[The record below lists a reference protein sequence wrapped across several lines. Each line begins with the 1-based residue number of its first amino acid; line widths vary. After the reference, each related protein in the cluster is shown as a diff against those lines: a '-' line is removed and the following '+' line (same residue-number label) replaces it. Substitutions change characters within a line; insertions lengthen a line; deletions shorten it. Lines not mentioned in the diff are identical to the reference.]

1 MITQPSSAD
10 KTQFVSHIEAITSSS
25 LPTLPTSSS
34 KFQDTSVP
42 VKSSNNSSVSTRPE
56 IKKPPST
63 SRLQTIIQ
71 EDVLAHNWRF
81 IFFTRLA
88 KFLPSN
94 TLLRLRKALL
104 RWGGIVLGHGTVFM
118 DVPALSGGKQSIST
132 LLFGND
138 CFINIECVFDLS
150 AEIQIQDNVYL
161 GHRVMLITSKHD
173 FSESEQR
180 GGVLTGE
187 AISIESGAWVGA
199 GSIILPGVTIG
210 QGAVIAAGS
219 VVSKDVLANTIVGGV
234 PAKFIR
240 DIA

>member
-1 MITQPSSAD
+1 MIIQPSNSD
-10 KTQFVSHIEAITSSS
+10 KAHFVSPIETIASTSGSKIKNISVSAIPSIDGSM
-25 LPTLPTSSS
+25 PMQPNDKKSS
-34 KFQDTSVP
+34 KA
-42 VKSSNNSSVSTRPE
+42 
-56 IKKPPST
+56 
-63 SRLQTIIQ
+63 SRIQTIIQ

-94 TLLRLRKALL
+94 TLMRLRKTLL
-104 RWGGIVLGHGTVFM
+104 RWGGIVLGNGTVFM

-132 LLFGND
+132 LLFGDD

-180 GGVLTGE
+180 GGALTGE
-187 AISIESGAWVGA
+187 AISIENGAWIGA

-219 VVSKDVLANTIVGGV
+219 VVSKDVPANTIVGGV

-240 DIA
+240 DLT